1 MGVDEGEG
9 SEVATQRSRGEAE
22 AWRRRAG
29 RGAGAAGRGQLD
41 QGASEKWF
49 GIVICPPTSQSHN

>member
-22 AWRRRAG
+22 AWRG
-29 RGAGAAGRGQLD
+29 GAGHGQLD